1 MAATRSVAELRCAVR
16 RRGRGHA
23 RFRLEGQ
30 GRQPGFASTPGPLL
44 RVGYSTPQVQYDV
57 MDVSAPGYATD
68 HEALAA
74 AVSELEHRL
83 GALIIQ
89 VGSGAW

>member
-1 MAATRSVAELRCAVR
+1 M
-16 RRGRGHA
+16 
-23 RFRLEGQ
+23 
-30 GRQPGFASTPGPLL
+30 L